1 MKKRL
6 SRSAVAIGLLSLA
19 SPAVALAQDS
29 GEAEAFAGFSYL
41 HIDDSHGG
49 GAADAWG
56 FQGSFAY
63 FVYDW
68 LGLSAEIGYHSGTT
82 DVPSA
87 SENPDELTVRNTT
100 FMFGPRFRFGEGRRF
115 VPAAQVLVGIANR
128 GSEVDAIV
136 PGPITAVDVPSGSQ
150 ARVRTDFDET
160 SFAVAAGI
168 SFDFKFSNRFAYR
181 IIQPDL
187 VITSFGDS
195 TQVNLRVATGVVLR
209 F

>member
-1 MKKRL
+1 MNRRL
-6 SRSAVAIGLLSLA
+6 SRSAVAIGLLSFA
-19 SPAVALAQDS
+19 FPAIALAQDS

-41 HIDDSHGG
+41 HIDNTHGE
-49 GAADAWG
+49 GAADTWG
-56 FQGSFAY
+56 FQGSFTY

-82 DVPSA
+82 EGPSA
-87 SENPDELTVRNTT
+87 SDNPDDLTVRNTS
-100 FMFGPRFRFGEGRRF
+100 FMFGPRFRFGEGERF
-115 VPAAQVLVGIANR
+115 IPAAQVLVGIANR
-128 GSEVDAIV
+128 GSEVEAIV
-136 PGPITAVDVPSGSQ
+136 PGPITAADVPSGSQ
-150 ARVRTDFDET
+150 SRVRRDFDET

-187 VITSFGDS
+187 IITSFGDS